1 MPPASGQPAE
11 AAGRQLR
18 LTATSPNTYYI
29 TTRPLRSGDAVTAGG
44 EDTLRHRGI
53 NPGYLFVMPG
63 LLVLAVLILYPL
75 VDTVRLSVT
84 DDAGAF
90 VGLENFEDMLGSR
103 TTKIATY
110 NTFFYVGFSILF
122 SLIFGTIAG
131 ILLDRQ
137 FRARGVVRSILLI
150 PWIVPGIVAATTWS
164 WMFHYEFG
172 IINYGL
178 QTLGI
183 IDQPLGWLT
192 DGALVKPSLVAV
204 EVWKM
209 FPFVALM
216 VLATLQGIPQ
226 SLYEAA
232 RIDGAHFVHEVRYI
246 MLPHLTGVLLSVTML
261 LLIWGFNGVTII
273 YAMTGGG
280 PANRSL
286 ILPIRI
292 FKEAFES
299 FNFNGAAALSLV
311 LFAGLFVVILLQ
323 VWYSQRRR
331 AASDG

>member
-1 MPPASGQPAE
+1 MHQCH
-11 AAGRQLR
+11 
-18 LTATSPNTYYI
+18 
-29 TTRPLRSGDAVTAGG
+29 TAGTP
-44 EDTLRHRGI
+44 EDRLHRRRI
-53 NPGYLFVMPG
+53 NPGYLFVAPG
-63 LLVLAVLILYPL
+63 LLVLGVMILYPL
-75 VDTVRLSVT
+75 VDTLRLSVT
-84 DDAGAF
+84 DESGAF
-90 VGLENFEDMLGSR
+90 VGADNFTHMLGHR
-103 TTKIATY
+103 TTKLATY

-122 SLIFGTIAG
+122 ALLFGTIAG

-137 FRARGVVRSILLI
+137 FRGRGVVRSILLI
-150 PWIVPGIVAATTWS
+150 PWIVPGIVAATTWA

-178 QTLGI
+178 QSLGI
-183 IDQPLGWLT
+183 IDEPLGWLT
-192 DGALVKPSLVAV
+192 SATLVKPSLVAV
-204 EVWKM
+204 DVWKL

-216 VLATLQGIPQ
+216 VLAALQGIP
-226 SLYEAA
+226 STLYEAA
-232 RIDGAHFVHEVRYI
+232 RIDGANFWHEVRYI
-246 MLPHLTGVLLSVTML
+246 MLPHLASVLASVSLL

-311 LFAGLFVVILLQ
+311 LFAGLFVVIVVQ
-323 VWYSQRRR
+323 VWFMQRRR
-331 AASDG
+331 TDNG

>member
-1 MPPASGQPAE
+1 MPYTLTLPNRSDQVVVHLTASRSICE
-11 AAGRQLR
+11 AAIAPAGRVREAALKR
-18 LTATSPNTYYI
+18 
-29 TTRPLRSGDAVTAGG
+29 RR
-44 EDTLRHRGI
+44 I
-53 NPGYLFVMPG
+53 NPGYLFVLPG
-63 LLVLAVLILYPL
+63 LLVLAVMILYPL
-75 VDTVRLSVT
+75 IDTIRLSLT
-84 DDAGAF
+84 DAEGGF
-90 VGLENFEDMLGSR
+90 VGAENFQKVLGARS
-103 TTKIATY
+103 TKLATY
-110 NTFFYVGFSILF
+110 NTFFYVGFSIF
-122 SLIFGTIAG
+122 FCLIFGTIAG

-137 FRARGVVRSILLI
+137 FRGRGLVRSIVLI
-150 PWIVPGIVAATTWS
+150 PWIVPGIVAATTWA

-178 QTLGI
+178 QSLGV
-183 IDQPLGWLT
+183 IDKPLGWLT
-192 DGALVKPSLVAV
+192 DATLVKPSLVAV

-216 VLATLQGIPQ
+216 VLAALQGIDKT
-226 SLYEAA
+226 LYEAA
-232 RIDGAHFVHEVRYI
+232 RIDGASFRHEVRYI
-246 MLPHLTGVLLSVTML
+246 MVPHIGGVLASVTLL

-299 FNFNGAAALSLV
+299 FNFNRAAALSLV
-311 LFAGLFVVILLQ
+311 LFVGLFAVIALQ

-331 AASDG
+331 AAADA